1 MIHRDVL
8 PFAGVFSKNILYRFT
23 YSVAQVSVTGK
34 PDDYHIALLSPDMR
48 INTEYKIIYSE
59 KMIDDKGSWV

>member
-1 MIHRDVL
+1 DCHQLVIHRDVL

-23 YSVAQVSVTGK
+23 DSVAQVSVTGK
-34 PDDYHIALLSPDMR
+34 PDDYHIALLSSDVR

-59 KMIDDKGSWV
+59 KNDR

>member
-8 PFAGVFSKNILYRFT
+8 PFAGVFSKYSVQVLD
-23 YSVAQVSVTGK
+23 SVAQVSVTGK